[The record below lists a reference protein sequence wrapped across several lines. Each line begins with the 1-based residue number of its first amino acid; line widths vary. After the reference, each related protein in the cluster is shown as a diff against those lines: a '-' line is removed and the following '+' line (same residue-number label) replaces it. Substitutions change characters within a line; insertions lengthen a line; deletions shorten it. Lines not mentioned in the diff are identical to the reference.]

1 MGNTQ
6 TQTNIPVDQSRLR
19 WVDVIRA
26 LGAFLVVLAHVQ
38 YSGSGPGVVG
48 DFYYALTRVA
58 VPLFFISSGYLLLSK
73 NESLWDFFRK
83 RAVKVFLPFLV
94 WSVIYLVWQGEAF
107 DRSFLEILKIYT
119 LKIVRGP
126 RESHLWFFYELFGL
140 YLFTPI
146 LRVYL
151 KSAERK
157 DLLYFFGGWFLL
169 VIIAKLVQEFTPL
182 QIGFTYYFMGGYIGH
197 FLFGRLVERYEL
209 TVVHKRIAW
218 VIFFIALFATTA
230 GMYLDNETQYF
241 EDYFSLNVVIMS
253 CASWVAL
260 NGLSVSDVAYRFVA
274 PLSRASF
281 GIYLAHV
288 IVMTE
293 FFSRPPFSILPG
305 IGSNLYMVPV
315 LGLLGFGLSF
325 LLTFV
330 LQKVPIL
337 KNIVP

>member
-1 MGNTQ
+1 MGNMLM
-6 TQTNIPVDQSRLR
+6 QTNIPVDQSRLR

-38 YSGSGPGVVG
+38 YSGSGSRVVG
-48 DFYYALTRVA
+48 DLYYALTRAA

-73 NESLWDFFRK
+73 NESLRDFFRK
-83 RAVKVFLPFLV
+83 RAVKVFFPFLA
-94 WSVIYLVWQGEAF
+94 WSVIYLLWQREAF
-107 DRSFLEILKIYT
+107 DQSFLDILKIYT
-119 LKIVRGP
+119 LKILRGP

-151 KSAERK
+151 KNASRK
-157 DLLYFFGGWFLL
+157 DLSYFFGGWLLL

-182 QIGFTYYFMGGYIGH
+182 QIGFTYYFLGGYIGY
-197 FLFGRLVERYEL
+197 FLFGHLVETYEI
-209 TVVHKRIAW
+209 TAVHKRVAW
-218 VIFFIALFATTA
+218 VIFFIASLVTTA

-253 CASWVAL
+253 CASFVSL
-260 NGLSVSDVAYRFVA
+260 KGVSVSDAIYRFIA

-293 FFSRPPFSILPG
+293 FFSTPPFSIFLET
-305 IGSNLYMVPV
+305 GSNIYMIPA

-325 LLTFV
+325 LLIFV
-330 LQKVPIL
+330 LQKMPIL
-337 KNIVP
+337 KYIVP